1 MELLIL
7 VKLGIACITAV
18 FGNAFSKW
26 FLNTKAGAWFQKK
39 LDSILEFL
47 QKRYDIEIAKKE
59 AKWRRDYPLLSER
72 MDIIEAR
79 LKELEDEKTS

>member
-1 MELLIL
+1 MYMLLIL
-7 VKLGIACITAV
+7 SLKSILSSVIGSS
-18 FGNAFSKW
+18 FYR
-26 FLNTKAGAWFQKK
+26 WFQSTTMGIWFQNKVNSFMEYLSTK
-39 LDSILEFL
+39 
-47 QKRYDIEIAKKE
+47 YDIEIAKKE

>member
-1 MELLIL
+1 MLLIL
-7 VKLGIACITAV
+7 SLKSILSSVIGSS
-18 FGNAFSKW
+18 FYR
-26 FLNTKAGAWFQKK
+26 WFQSTTMGIWFQNKVNSFMEYLSTK
-39 LDSILEFL
+39 
-47 QKRYDIEIAKKE
+47 YDIEIAKKE

>member
-39 LDSILEFL
+39 LDSVMEFL